1 MLTAEETQA
10 VRDFK
15 QFERWENRAMS
26 EGVTTGG
33 ESDNPYVELAR
44 QVNITTN
51 VWKGVN
57 TAAVSWAFDSEGT
70 EVSDDSPTLAQ
81 PTATV
86 FMARGFLP
94 YSIEVGQDYPGF
106 AENLISILSA
116 GYTDLEISKPTN
128 GNGTTEPKGIVTAL
142 SANAAVRVKVATV
155 GGFVVGDIYSAW
167 NALPIRFR
175 TNAAWLSSTDIQNRV
190 RQFGATY
197 GANFFEDI
205 KARAMEFLLGSPY
218 ELTDYM
224 AGFPA
229 SQLSR
234 RPTRR
239 LPSLATGVIGSSRAA
254 PECRSSPWAYF
265 KD

>member
-155 GGFVVGDIYSAW
+155 GGFVVGDIYSA
-167 NALPIRFR
+167 
-175 TNAAWLSSTDIQNRV
+175 
-190 RQFGATY
+190 
-197 GANFFEDI
+197 
-205 KARAMEFLLGSPY
+205 MEFLLGSPY